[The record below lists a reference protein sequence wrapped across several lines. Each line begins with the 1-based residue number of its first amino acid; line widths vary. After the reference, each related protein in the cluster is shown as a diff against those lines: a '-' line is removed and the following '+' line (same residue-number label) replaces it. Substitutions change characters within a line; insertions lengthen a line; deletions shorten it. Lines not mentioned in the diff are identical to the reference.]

1 MSRRISAL
9 VIWSLAAVLAPSLAG
24 CGTRKEPTAPAS
36 TKTVRL
42 AMAPLNVGE
51 NAVFAAQ
58 RENYFAQAGLKAQLN
73 VLADPRL
80 AIRKLQQGQA
90 DMAIV
95 SEADLLEA
103 RGRGARIVSVA
114 TLVQAPFTSLIG
126 PKLSLEAVGEL
137 ATKPIGTQGLD
148 YQRAMAETIFA
159 RAGGRARVVTV
170 GGDLT
175 RALNSKMVA
184 AVIAP
189 FGGPT
194 LPTGVV
200 PRPVNELGVP
210 TFSEYVLVA
219 NQAAL
224 DRDADDIRG
233 VVTALARGT
242 RMLASSNGFGT
253 SIPLRGAQL
262 ARVRGFMQPPPGKP
276 YGWHD
281 TRRWAAFATW
291 MKAHRLPVNGAGAFT
306 NKFLPGQGL

>member
-1 MSRRISAL
+1 MNRRISAL
-9 VIWSLAAVLAPSLAG
+9 VIWSLAAVLAPALAG
-24 CGTRKEPTAPAS
+24 CGTRKERTAPAS

-42 AMAPLNVGE
+42 ALAPLNVGE

-58 RENYFAQAGLKAQLN
+58 RENYFVQAGLKAQLN
-73 VLADPRL
+73 VSADPRV

-90 DMAIV
+90 DLAIV
-95 SEADLLEA
+95 SEPDLLEA
-103 RGRGARIVSVA
+103 RGKGAGVVSVA
-114 TLVQAPFTSLIG
+114 TLVQSPFTSLIG
-126 PKLSLEAVGEL
+126 PKLSFGALADL

-148 YQRAMAETIFA
+148 YQRAMAQTIFA

-175 RALNSKMVA
+175 QALTTKTVA

-194 LPTGVV
+194 LPSNVV
-200 PRPVNELGVP
+200 SRPVDQLGVP
-210 TFSEYVLVA
+210 PFSEYVLVA
-219 NQAAL
+219 NEAAL
-224 DRDADDIRG
+224 GRDADDIRG

-253 SIPLRGAQL
+253 SIPVQGAQV
-262 ARVRGFMQPPPGKP
+262 ARFRALMQPPPGKP

-281 TRRWAAFATW
+281 AAKWRAFGTW
-291 MKAHRLPVNGAGAFT
+291 MKANHLPVKSAGAFT
-306 NKFLPGQGL
+306 NRFLAGQGL